1 MDLKSLDKE
10 AEAAALLEIK
20 NMFQRSGQLE
30 KIDQLKTRV
39 QRKKNSDETLL
50 KSALNQ
56 QLNSVGSGLQQLKS
70 SLGDAVEVEERIRNI
85 QVLIQN
91 VPKLESDLEPVRDEN
106 TKYSQYVTAM
116 ENLKHIFTVQSSVEK
131 AMVWIEEDK
140 LLLAH
145 QCLSDLENS
154 RDDLLFELHKLT
166 KQNTHDKITLKCY
179 FDKVETISTSLH
191 EKLRFIFKRTL
202 NTVRKEPTV
211 IVTAL
216 RIIERE
222 EKADQFALQQQKLT
236 GFLPPGRPKEWR
248 SMLFHT
254 LNANVEERIEGSI
267 IDKRDEKLWLVKDLE
282 ILRQLILEDLK
293 VVKSVCIPCFPPHF
307 NILQE
312 YVKMYHRAVSGF
324 VSWLP
329 GCWLDLNRI

>member
-30 KIDQLKTRV
+30 KIDGLKTRI
-39 QRKKNSDETLL
+39 QRKKQSDDQQL
-50 KSALNQ
+50 KSAMQ
-56 QLNSVGSGLQQLKS
+56 KQLNSVGSGLQQLKS
-70 SLGDAVEVEERIRNI
+70 SLEDAIEVEERIKNI
-85 QVLIQN
+85 QTLIKS
-91 VPKLESDLEPVRDEN
+91 VPKLEVELLEVRDEN

-131 AMVWIEEDK
+131 AMAWIEEDK

-154 RDDLLFELHKLT
+154 RDDLLFSLHKLS

-179 FDKVETISTSLH
+179 FDKVETVSTALQD
-191 EKLRFIFKRTL
+191 KLRFIFKRTL

-216 RIIERE
+216 RIVERE

-248 SMLFHT
+248 SMLFRT
-254 LNANVEERIEGSI
+254 LSENVEERIEGSN

-282 ILRQLILEDLK
+282 IMRQLILEDLK
-293 VVKSVCIPCFPPHF
+293 VVKTVCTPCFPPHY
-307 NILQE
+307 NILQQ
-312 YVKMYHRAVSGF
+312 YVQLYHRAVSSF
-324 VSWLP
+324 VS
-329 GCWLDLNRI
+329 